1 MIFLSLEITLLNEEE
16 VVDKDQWME
25 EVVKLAKNYGFSA
38 QQVLMFSMDIE
49 MCYNEGDSPEQCV
62 SKVF

>member
-1 MIFLSLEITLLNEEE
+1 M
-16 VVDKDQWME
+16 DKDQWME
-25 EVVKLAKNYGFSA
+25 EVVRLAKSYGFSA

-49 MCYNEGDSPEQCV
+49 MSYQDGDSPGQCV

>member
-1 MIFLSLEITLLNEEE
+1 ME
-16 VVDKDQWME
+16 KDQWME
-25 EVVKLAKNYGFSA
+25 EVVKLAKSYGFSA